1 MEKEIRI
8 IAEKCLKPRSSL
20 NEASLLQLRPYLES
34 FLDPTWLNTKIKI
47 YEDWALT
54 NSAPLLQRTL
64 LHCPLGFNKLVAS
77 IWVARDW
84 EKIYNSDKSFRVP
97 AGAKWLINIAVSIAI
112 LEFYT
117 GTPLNKKAHQYLQR
131 RFQNAEH
138 LWSVSHELQTF
149 AFFVRQGVKAE
160 PHFLKEGS
168 HTEIMLNWKGVE
180 IPVQCKAKLP
190 GSGRIL
196 SQNIFTSLACSI
208 ALDARVQ
215 KRKIIVRIGAT
226 NQIRL
231 EDVEF
236 LRKHVA
242 FGIGS
247 IMGPALVTNNGRTY
261 SLRIQ
266 PLRGTFTT
274 NTIRGYLSS
283 FNFHIG
289 MVIGE
294 PTQNGEVYDA
304 VAIVGI
310 EANLYEKP
318 WNSLLSS
325 IQKATRQLEE
335 GPAGIVAIHY
345 ADPISDF
352 ETLRP
357 DNRPLSVVLGKLL
370 NPLPHMGAV
379 ILTAEPDL
387 QLPKINPLGRVQIYY
402 KRPWPFPKDFLFQ
415 DKPS

>member
-1 MEKEIRI
+1 M
-8 IAEKCLKPRSSL
+8 